1 MCVLHAERDIRDIDV
16 ALSGRDC
23 RHAQQVS
30 GHFPHHL
37 LDQLLEC
44 CDDFVFQRDNARMHI
59 AHKVMNHIH
68 TELIEVIHYLLDQL
82 LECCDDFVFQQDHA
96 RTHIAHNVVMR

>member
-37 LDQLLEC
+37 LDKLLEC

-68 TELIEVIHYLLDQL
+68 TELIEVM
-82 LECCDDFVFQQDHA
+82 
-96 RTHIAHNVVMR
+96 N